1 MVTCGF
7 LLGGSADDIR
17 GSVRGELGV
26 PEDTGKH
33 LKNCL
38 NFLLHAM
45 LHLQWKTVIKQSC
58 LYFKYCFI
66 LLG

>member
-7 LLGGSADDIR
+7 LFGGSADVIR

-26 PEDTGKH
+26 PEETGKH

-45 LHLQWKTVIKQSC
+45 LTFAVENSDQT
-58 LYFKYCFI
+58 I
-66 LLG
+66 LLTI